1 MKIKFEKTHD
11 VYEDRF
17 FFFMDWLDKNG
28 HGLKKLKHLMQKPQ
42 YEELWNDFQEVEY
55 AD

>member
-1 MKIKFEKTHD
+1 MKIKFENTHD
-11 VYEDRF
+11 IYEDRF
-17 FFFMDWLDKNG
+17 FFFIDWLDKNG
-28 HGLKKLKHLMQKPQ
+28 YGLMTLKHLMQKPQ